1 MNKLYK
7 INGNP
12 EEFADLDVFHK
23 LSQQFLPFVQKKLE
37 FDKPVGINLVSD
49 PENAKNPLGKTAYYN
64 PGTMEV
70 TVFVDNRHV
79 KDILRSMSH
88 ELVHHTQ
95 NCRGEFEGG
104 VHTGPGYAQEDGH
117 MRKMEEEAYLKGQML
132 LRDWEDSN
140 KLKENKA
147 MKITKKTLREMIKE
161 ELTLERRAINMLDP
175 KPGEEA
181 EAARMRAASKK
192 QDAKLKPKF
201 DELER
206 EVAALKTQEAPDTGT
221 GIDMA
226 DLRKRADK
234 MAAVV
239 ARRKKATPVAPA
251 AAEPTIDIADLK
263 KRVGKMGDVVA
274 RSNKRKADQKKA
286 LAPKDFADSLL
297 PDTEIAKLTKP
308 LPDEEERAVASP
320 ELDELQLEEGEGAL
334 CEDCGGMHEGACME
348 EELGKEV
355 STHDGKP
362 VRQIGS
368 KKPADTH
375 PAYDTPQADRARK
388 GKGKLTV
395 QKEDWTKKNKDQ
407 LLFERL
413 VEKWIK

>member
-1 MNKLYK
+1 MYK

-23 LSQQFLPFVQKKLE
+23 LSQQFLPFVQKRLE

-104 VHTGPGYAQEDGH
+104 AHTGPGYAQEDGH

-132 LRDWEDSN
+132 LRDWEDSSN
-140 KLKENKA
+140 LKENKA
-147 MKITKKTLREMIKE
+147 MKITKKILQEFIKE
-161 ELTLERRAINMLDP
+161 ELALERRANLLDP
-175 KPGEEA
+175 PPGKEEEYA
-181 EAARMRAASKK
+181 KLRRASNKRMDAKMPDFDKIRADLAASG
-192 QDAKLKPKF
+192 
-201 DELER
+201 
-206 EVAALKTQEAPDTGT
+206 QEPPDTGA
-221 GIDMA
+221 G
-226 DLRKRADK
+226 
-234 MAAVV
+234 
-239 ARRKKATPVAPA
+239 
-251 AAEPTIDIADLK
+251 IDIADLK
-263 KRVGKMGDVVA
+263 ARFGKMRDIVA
-274 RSNKRKADQKKA
+274 KAKAKKVAKDAADQI
-286 LAPKDFADSLL
+286 L

-334 CEDCGGMHEGACME
+334 CEDCGGVHEGACME
-348 EELGKEV
+348 ENLQEG
-355 STHDGKP
+355 
-362 VRQIGS
+362 
-368 KKPADTH
+368 
-375 PAYDTPQADRARK
+375 
-388 GKGKLTV
+388 
-395 QKEDWTKKNKDQ
+395 WTNKKDQ

-413 VEKWIK
+413 VDKWIK

>member
-23 LSQQFLPFVQKKLE
+23 LSQQFLPFVQKRLE

-104 VHTGPGYAQEDGH
+104 AHTGPGYAQEDGH

-132 LRDWEDSN
+132 LRDWEDSSN
-140 KLKENKA
+140 LKENKA
-147 MKITKKTLREMIKE
+147 MKITKKILQEFIKE
-161 ELTLERRAINMLDP
+161 ELALERRANLLDP
-175 KPGEEA
+175 PPGKEEEYA
-181 EAARMRAASKK
+181 KLRRASNKRMDAKMPDFDKIRADLAASG
-192 QDAKLKPKF
+192 
-201 DELER
+201 
-206 EVAALKTQEAPDTGT
+206 QEPPDTGA
-221 GIDMA
+221 G
-226 DLRKRADK
+226 
-234 MAAVV
+234 
-239 ARRKKATPVAPA
+239 
-251 AAEPTIDIADLK
+251 IDIADLK
-263 KRVGKMGDVVA
+263 ARFGKMRDIVA
-274 RSNKRKADQKKA
+274 KAKAKKVAKDAADQI
-286 LAPKDFADSLL
+286 L